1 MLAHLKSC
9 SSVRVWVSAT
19 LFFVPIPTFLWLRL
33 NSKIFSSNVL
43 SFKYYI
49 SKRFQAHMVGLDRG
63 HDRECS
69 IFIGI
74 HFANEFHLAKIVGN
88 LGSSFPSG
96 KKQGFVVDNQN
107 YFFKLWFLSGSVKE
121 AIISKEMCS
130 LINIEKR
137 LRWSFFVLI

>member
-1 MLAHLKSC
+1 M
-9 SSVRVWVSAT
+9 SVCHT
-19 LFFVPIPTFLWLRL
+19 FFVSILTFLWLRL
-33 NSKIFSSNVL
+33 NYTAKPQILSSNVL
-43 SFKYYI
+43 SFKYYV

-107 YFFKLWFLSGSVKE
+107 YFFKLWFLSGD
-121 AIISKEMCS
+121 
-130 LINIEKR
+130 L
-137 LRWSFFVLI
+137 

>member
-1 MLAHLKSC
+1 M
-9 SSVRVWVSAT
+9 SVCHT
-19 LFFVPIPTFLWLRL
+19 FFVSILTFLWLRL
-33 NSKIFSSNVL
+33 NYTAKPQILSSNVL
-43 SFKYYI
+43 SFKYYV

-121 AIISKEMCS
+121 ERKTIISKEMCC

-137 LRWSFFVLI
+137 

>member
-1 MLAHLKSC
+1 MCVCVCH
-9 SSVRVWVSAT
+9 T
-19 LFFVPIPTFLWLRL
+19 FFVSILTFLWLRL
-33 NSKIFSSNVL
+33 NYTAKPQILSSNVL
-43 SFKYYI
+43 SFKYYV

-107 YFFKLWFLSGSVKE
+107 NFFKLWFLSGSVKE
-121 AIISKEMCS
+121 AIINKEMCS

-137 LRWSFFVLI
+137 LR